1 MPAEPR
7 SSTRLLYLYFSLLA
21 LLVNVTSPQ
30 WVLDI
35 PTSYMLKDLLHAT
48 ASEVSWF
55 RLITGIPLMNTF
67 SKNGSSRSG
76 SSAPVNCSSRI
87 RTNPLVPSL
96 NRTNRLKSDFGITST
111 MSQYI
116 TSLAYAS
123 GSIFAGTALARH
135 SRQLSRSS
143 SLCMIAHSRTRLKSA
158 VWQFAL
164 DHVKLFRFP
173 LLLRIHRIARG
184 SAGVGDR

>member
-67 SKNGSSRSG
+67 SKNRSSRSG
-76 SSAPVNCSSRI
+76 SSAPVNCFSRR
-87 RTNPLVPSL
+87 RTSPLVPSL
-96 NRTNRLKSDFGITST
+96 NRTN
-111 MSQYI
+111 
-116 TSLAYAS
+116 
-123 GSIFAGTALARH
+123 
-135 SRQLSRSS
+135 
-143 SLCMIAHSRTRLKSA
+143 
-158 VWQFAL
+158 
-164 DHVKLFRFP
+164 KL
-173 LLLRIHRIARG
+173 
-184 SAGVGDR
+184 